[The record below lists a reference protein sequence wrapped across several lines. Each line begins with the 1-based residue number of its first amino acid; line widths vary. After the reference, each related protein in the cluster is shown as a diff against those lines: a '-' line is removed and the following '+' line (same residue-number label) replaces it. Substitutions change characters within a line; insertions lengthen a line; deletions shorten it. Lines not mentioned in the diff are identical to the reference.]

1 MSSRTHSPVTMV
13 TMTSRGPAGV
23 TATDAVRHSTS
34 VSEATVTS
42 VPPESLQATWR
53 TSQSGSSVVIERT
66 NVDEDDVM
74 IGDTGAVYPDVS
86 TAAELLDSLPAT
98 RRTSQSESSVVI
110 ERTNVDEDD
119 VMIGDNGPVYRDVS
133 TAAELPDSLPAA
145 TSNQPADSDDV
156 SSVYDEGEEA
166 ECDEVEDDDVIVISS
181 SSLDDDND
189 SAQD

>member
-1 MSSRTHSPVTMV
+1 MSSRTHSPVTVV

-42 VPPESLQATWR
+42 VPESLQATWR

-98 RRTSQSESSVVI
+98 RRTSQSESSVVLQ
-110 ERTNVDEDD
+110 RSSVDEDD
-119 VMIGDNGPVYRDVS
+119 VMVSDSGPEYRDVS
-133 TAAELPDSLPAA
+133 TAAELADSQPPA